1 MAKRP
6 LGDVPMRRDADDIH
20 HAEVAPLRPGDY
32 RVQVAA
38 VGDSEGLVDPV
49 HGPVCVVRDFEPAEA
64 AP

>member
-20 HAEVAPLRPGDY
+20 HAEVAPLRPG
-32 RVQVAA
+32 VQVAA

-49 HGPVCVVRDFEPAEA
+49 HGLVCVVSDVEPAEA